1 MVTCTEWLWY
11 RNSTGYGTMRYEGKP
26 GVLSHRVAYCEANG
40 VTLEAIKGI
49 IVRHTCDNPGCVN
62 PDHLILGS
70 HQDNSN
76 DMVQR
81 GRSAR
86 EFKIPRTVVSNEQ
99 VVAIR
104 EERKNGTKLKDLG
117 RKYGISEVHACRICL
132 SQRR

>member
-1 MVTCTEWLWY
+1 MCF
-11 RNSTGYGTMRYEGKP
+11 P
-26 GVLSHRVAYCEANG
+26 HRVAYCEANG

-104 EERKNGTKLKDLG
+104 EEERMEQNSRILVENMGLVKFTPVESASVNVAEVDPNGIDQPRPRCKT
-117 RKYGISEVHACRICL
+117 
-132 SQRR
+132 